1 MKKSEFYDT
10 AVCNLRNALIC
21 VQSMTTYME
30 EMSAAM
36 RQIADDEHRAVESQ
50 KALHAYW
57 RERGDAEQARL
68 EANLENDKHVFAN
81 NRMNEAYQEEARKR
95 EYAKWKEEDAMHE
108 APPSEEMVQL
118 LTSMRAICARSGK
131 YTSWGLLD
139 QSIAKLGIGS
149 VTARTYRAIPTM
161 TGLKGKHSDT
171 GDGQDVPD
179 ELRG

>member
-10 AVCNLRNALIC
+10 AVCALRCMA
-21 VQSMTTYME
+21 TYMRK
-30 EMSAAM
+30 MNSSM
-36 RQIADDEHRAVESQ
+36 CSIADDEHRAVESQ
-50 KALHAYW
+50 KALHTYW

-108 APPSEEMVQL
+108 APPSEEMVNL
-118 LTSMRAICARSGK
+118 LTSMRAICARGGK
-131 YTSWGLLD
+131 DTSWGLLD

-149 VTARTYRAIPTM
+149 VTARTYRVIP
-161 TGLKGKHSDT
+161 LPEHSDT